1 MAKKNTKE
9 IILFKALSLFADK
22 GYDGVTVRDIAAEVG
37 IMQSSLYKHYKNKQE
52 IFDTFTTKIFFFKII
67 LLDHC
72 AHCAIQNQNTLGY
85 NLRNCLFH
93 SYLITLT
100 PNCHSAYLRPI
111 TILSYYY
118 AIKPSYRLN
127 IRAMSLRSSFSLIDS
142 RLSYCFLLSVSLH
155 ISAVRQLVL

>member
-1 MAKKNTKE
+1 MDILNDIGASQTQQ
-9 IILFKALSLFADK
+9 IIIPLQLTGNMRK
-22 GYDGVTVRDIAAEVG
+22 
-37 IMQSSLYKHYKNKQE
+37 
-52 IFDTFTTKIFFFKII
+52 TFTTKIFFFKII

-142 RLSYCFLLSVSLH
+142 RLSYCFLPFAKATTSFAKPFSL
-155 ISAVRQLVL
+155 INKRTGTVVKPGSFIPR